1 MTKTEQV
8 KVIKNKIE
16 FEQRYLD
23 ELIKRKEEATK
34 GFEDCS
40 VEEYQKKQSKL
51 DTCCTAVNAQHMYLR
66 GVLSVAYALG
76 LISWDE
82 YDALREQALEKVFK

>member
-1 MTKTEQV
+1 MNKTEQV

-66 GVLSVAYALG
+66 GVLSVAYELG
-76 LISWDE
+76 LISRDE

>member
-1 MTKTEQV
+1 MTQSEQV
-8 KVIKNKIE
+8 EIIRKKIK
-16 FEQRYLD
+16 FEQGYLD

-51 DTCCTAVNAQHMYLR
+51 DTCCIAVNAQHMYLR
-66 GVLSVAYALG
+66 GVLSVAYELG
-76 LISWDE
+76 LISRDE
-82 YDALREQALEKVFK
+82 YGELREQALEKVFK

>member
-40 VEEYQKKQSKL
+40 VEEYQKKAIK
-51 DTCCTAVNAQHMYLR
+51 A
-66 GVLSVAYALG
+66 
-76 LISWDE
+76 
-82 YDALREQALEKVFK
+82 